1 MSVPTTIGKYLVQGV
16 IGKGGMGAVY
26 RGFDPAI
33 QRHVAIKAI
42 NRSRLDEHELAHV
55 LARFRHEAQAV
66 GKLVHPRIV
75 AIYDFGEDGDFAYI
89 VMELVHGRSLYDHIA
104 QGQTYEIR
112 EVGEIIRQLLDAL
125 GYCHGEGVI
134 HRDIK
139 PSNLLI
145 NSDGRIK
152 LSDFGIA
159 HIEASNLTKL
169 GEVLG
174 TPYYMAPEQ
183 FMGTETDQLADLY
196 ATGVIAYEL
205 LTGVKPFTGT
215 TATVMHRVLSEVPR
229 NPSEINTALTPEV
242 DAVLQ
247 RALSKKR
254 EDRFPNARQFHETLR
269 TALDAALAAAQTPK
283 PAAATPRPG
292 GLLGVSRILSKQPA
306 AAPAGP
312 PLTPAPKP
320 PSTATFPAPTRG
332 GQKARILFVDDEE
345 RIVTALKSVFRAGYH
360 VFTTT
365 DGRKA
370 LDFLVKHPVE
380 IVVSDQRMPEMLGV
394 ELLRQVKQLA
404 PKSVRILLTG
414 YSDLASIVGSIN
426 DGEVYRFINK
436 PWDNLE
442 IQRIMAEAATIAFTL
457 ADLPAQP
464 SELPARI
471 DEAIMVID
479 DDETVFRATREIFS
493 SVCPVL
499 YAESIDNAL
508 ATLQEQDVA
517 VILADVES
525 SRQDNT
531 AMFKLLKQEH
541 PEILTIVMTK
551 QSDSEQVIKL
561 INQAQIFRFLNK
573 PINLKS
579 LHRHVHAALVKYQSF
594 RMQPALLSQH
604 GVESADTLRFSQVGR
619 RILERLRSLKRAL
632 GTGAQKEI
640 ER

>member
-42 NRSRLDEHELAHV
+42 NRSRLDENELAHV

-104 QGQTYEIR
+104 QGQTYDLR
-112 EVGEIIRQLLDAL
+112 EVSEIIRQLLDAL

-139 PSNLLI
+139 PSNILI
-145 NSDGRIK
+145 NNDGRIK

-183 FMGTETDQLADLY
+183 FMGTETDHLADLY
-196 ATGVIAYEL
+196 AVGVITYEL

-215 TATVMHRVLSEVPR
+215 TATVMHRVLSEAPR
-229 NPSEINTALTPEV
+229 NPSEINPNLTPDV
-242 DAVLQ
+242 DAVLAK
-247 RALSKKR
+247 ALSKKR
-254 EDRFPNARQFHETLR
+254 EDRFTSAREFQEALR
-269 TALDAALAAAQTPK
+269 DALDGALAVAAVVPK
-283 PAAATPRPG
+283 VAPQAG
-292 GLLGVSRILSKQPA
+292 GLARA
-306 AAPAGP
+306 ARVLQGGAPAGGASGSG

-320 PSTATFPAPTRG
+320 PSSATFPAPTRG

-365 DGRKA
+365 DGKKA
-370 LDFLVKHPVE
+370 LDFLSKHPVE
-380 IVVSDQRMPEMLGV
+380 VVVSDQRMPEMLGV
-394 ELLRQVKQLA
+394 ELLREVKQIA
-404 PKSVRILLTG
+404 PQSVRILLTG
-414 YSDLASIVGSIN
+414 YSDLAAIVGSIN
-426 DGEVYRFINK
+426 DGEVYRFMNK

-442 IQRIMAEAATIAFTL
+442 IQRIMAEAATIAFAL
-457 ADLPAQP
+457 ADLPKKPA
-464 SELPARI
+464 ELPAKL

-479 DDETVFRATREIFS
+479 DDETIFRATREIFS
-493 SVCPVL
+493 NLCPVL
-499 YAESIDNAL
+499 YAESLDSAL
-508 ATLQEQDVA
+508 ATLQEQDVS

-525 SRQDNT
+525 SKRDNT

-551 QSDSEQVIKL
+551 ASDSEQVIQL
-561 INQAQIFRFLNK
+561 INQAQVFRFLNK
-573 PINLKS
+573 PVNLKV
-579 LHRHVHAALVKYQSF
+579 LQGHVHAALLKYQTF
-594 RMQPALLSQH
+594 RDQPALMRQH
-604 GVESADTLRFSQVGR
+604 GVEPADTLRFSSMGR
-619 RILERLRSLKRAL
+619 MILERLRSLRKVL
-632 GTGAQKEI
+632 GPTEKEK

>member
-1 MSVPTTIGKYLVQGV
+1 MSVPTTVGKYLVQGV

-42 NRSRLDEHELAHV
+42 NRSRLDENELAHV

-104 QGQTYEIR
+104 QGQTYDLR
-112 EVGEIIRQLLDAL
+112 EVSEIIRQLLDAL

-139 PSNLLI
+139 PSNILI
-145 NSDGRIK
+145 NNDGRIK

-183 FMGTETDQLADLY
+183 FMGTETDHLADIY
-196 ATGVIAYEL
+196 AVGVITYEL

-215 TATVMHRVLSEVPR
+215 TATVMHRVLSEAPR
-229 NPSEINTALTPEV
+229 NASEINPNLTPDV
-242 DAVLQ
+242 DAVLAK
-247 RALSKKR
+247 ALAKKR
-254 EDRFPNARQFHETLR
+254 EDRFTSAREFQDALR
-269 TALDAALAAAQTPK
+269 DALDGALAAVARA
-283 PAAATPRPG
+283 PAPQPLPG
-292 GLLGVSRILSKQPA
+292 GLTRA
-306 AAPAGP
+306 ARALAGGPVTGGAGGP

-320 PSTATFPAPTRG
+320 PSSATFPSPTRG

-365 DGRKA
+365 DGKKA
-370 LDFLVKHPVE
+370 LDFLSKHPVE
-380 IVVSDQRMPEMLGV
+380 VVVSDQRMPEMLGV
-394 ELLRQVKQLA
+394 ELLREVKTLA

-414 YSDLASIVGSIN
+414 YSDLAAIVGSIN

-442 IQRIMAEAATIAFTL
+442 IQRIMAEAATIAFAL
-457 ADLPAQP
+457 ADLPAKP
-464 SELPARI
+464 AELPAKL

-493 SVCPVL
+493 NLCPVL
-499 YAESIDNAL
+499 YADSLDSAL
-508 ATLQEQDVA
+508 ATLQEQDVS

-531 AMFKLLKQEH
+531 TMFKLLKQEH
-541 PEILTIVMTK
+541 PEILTIVMTRA
-551 QSDSEQVIKL
+551 SDSELVIQL
-561 INQAQIFRFLNK
+561 INQAQVFRFLNK
-573 PINLKS
+573 PVNLKV
-579 LHRHVHAALVKYQSF
+579 LQGHVHAGLVKYQTF
-594 RMQPALLSQH
+594 RNQPALLRQH
-604 GVESADTLRFSQVGR
+604 GVEPADTLRFSSMGR
-619 RILERLRSLKRAL
+619 MILERLRSLRKVL
-632 GTGAQKEI
+632 GPTEKEKV
-640 ER
+640 R